1 MTIKS
6 FSDYLIKDK
15 DDLFK
20 ISRREF
26 VEEEFSDF
34 ALRPIGAERIEIYDV
49 LFDRCVVQSGV
60 CVIRKGVVLRNV
72 VMSDFLCRGGLH
84 ISAEVGLE
92 NFIISGNKSPSK
104 LVIRSQL
111 DESNIDEVGSGVG
124 TSLDISDYSGEVS
137 ITGVPANLVKINPD
151 RHVVVNADLLGA
163 VDWKSNGLGPLSYW
177 KLMARK
183 VLAENAVEGIFSFP
197 PETASNY
204 SRSVSEL
211 DILRRQG
218 LCL

>member
-1 MTIKS
+1 M
-6 FSDYLIKDK
+6 
-15 DDLFK
+15 
-20 ISRREF
+20 
-26 VEEEFSDF
+26 
-34 ALRPIGAERIEIYDV
+34 
-49 LFDRCVVQSGV
+49 
-60 CVIRKGVVLRNV
+60 
-72 VMSDFLCRGGLH
+72 
-84 ISAEVGLE
+84 
-92 NFIISGNKSPSK
+92 
-104 LVIRSQL
+104 
-111 DESNIDEVGSGVG
+111 
-124 TSLDISDYSGEVS
+124 
-137 ITGVPANLVKINPD
+137 PANLVKINPD

-183 VLAENAVEGIFSFP
+183 VLAENAVEGIFSFL